1 MPSSSSFNSS
11 NSFSPGR
18 SPVYTMG
25 ISRSGSSPDKRI
37 RSCATS
43 TIFIGRDQH
52 EVLDF
57 ELPRQ
62 VGSVIRSKD
71 VVGNRLKAV
80 LLHHGDM
87 LIGCRMKH
95 EMRAVSG
102 HHVTQ
107 TVAIQNVSDQR
118 GIIQPWEVLC
128 EIDVDLVQVALR
140 LVEKHQFPGF
150 DVCYL
155 ARQFGADR
163 PSRSRDQTNLAL
175 EFLPDPP
182 E

>member
-1 MPSSSSFNSS
+1 LPAGLLRRDSDSSS
-11 NSFSPGR
+11 PGYLFFEQR
-18 SPVYTMG
+18 QDALLASEH
-25 ISRSGSSPDKRI
+25 ISKRDGDRMCPLVLKLEDQELRDPLGHSLDVTRI
-37 RSCATS
+37 YC
-43 TIFIGRDQH
+43 FIGRDQH

-62 VGSVIRSKD
+62 MGSVIRSKD

-95 EMRAVSG
+95 EMRAVLG

-140 LVEKHQFPGF
+140 LVEK
-150 DVCYL
+150 
-155 ARQFGADR
+155 
-163 PSRSRDQTNLAL
+163 
-175 EFLPDPP
+175 
-182 E
+182 